1 MLLRQDVH
9 SLARR
14 AFETGSAKIEQ
25 IRGLQGDAAGRRS
38 TRLMLRTRKDRIQI
52 LEKIQEQADPT
63 ASVAPNGKQAVDFGQ
78 AGGPAMISSV

>member
-1 MLLRQDVH
+1 
-9 SLARR
+9 
-14 AFETGSAKIEQ
+14 
-25 IRGLQGDAAGRRS
+25 
-38 TRLMLRTRKDRIQI
+38 MLRTRKDRIQI